1 MVLIIRGDKIR
12 DILHNSNIAVVG
24 GGRVCKAILK
34 IVLGKG
40 FPQKMNILG
49 VADVN
54 EQAEGLVY
62 ARGKGIFTAL
72 DYKDLYTIEGLDL
85 IIELTGDDGV
95 LNQIKSTKP
104 ANIRLID
111 HFEAMSVWDFLQ
123 IEEERERI
131 KRELRGYRREPEEIE
146 KQFDLFSQQLAKIVE
161 ERTRH
166 LQTVERE
173 IVKRER
179 ALSQI
184 IEGNTIPTFVI
195 NKDHIVTHWNR
206 AIEKLTGYKAE
217 EIVGTN
223 NQWLPFRPEKR
234 PIMADVI
241 VDEMEEE
248 EIEKYYGHSW
258 RKSSLIEGAYEAEEF
273 FSHIDKK
280 GKWLF
285 FTAAPIKDADGK
297 RVGSIETLW
306 DTTERREAREALQ
319 KAHDELEQKTA
330 ELERANI
337 ELKKFDEIKSTF
349 LANMSH
355 ELRTPLNSI
364 IGYTDLLLDRVD
376 GDISDEQEKSL
387 TKVHNNARNL
397 LNLINDVLD
406 MSRIESGR
414 VELDLQGVN
423 LQQVIQDTVSALEP
437 LIKNKG
443 LIMETDF
450 EERLPWAYA
459 DPDRVRQVVTNLLDN
474 AIKFTSEGRITIS
487 ARPSEAG
494 TKGNEP
500 AKFVEVC
507 ISDTGIGIR
516 DEDLDKVFGK
526 FKALDASAIS
536 EYKGVGLGLNICKGL
551 VEMQNGTIWVRS
563 KYGEGSRFCFTLPVT
578 GEAVK
583 PEVNSL
589 QQDYEA
595 EDARVAE
602 KAVEIK
608 VLVVDDEQDHVELIG
623 KILRDGGYRITKA
636 YGGEEAIE
644 LIKHSKPNLII
655 LDLMMPNVSGFDV
668 IEYIKTGE
676 DTKEIP
682 IIVVTGKELTRNE
695 TAILG
700 GRVERILRKGF
711 FEAEDV
717 LEEVRHTLVKYGHS

>member
-1 MVLIIRGDKIR
+1 MR
-12 DILHNSNIAVVG
+12 DILRNSNIAVVG

-34 IVLGKG
+34 IVLGKHS
-40 FPQKMNILG
+40 PQKVNILG

-54 EQAEGLVY
+54 ERAEGLVY
-62 ARGKGIFTAL
+62 ARGKGIFTTL

-85 IIELTGDDGV
+85 IIEVTGDNKV
-95 LNQIKSTKP
+95 LEEIKATKP
-104 ANIRLID
+104 AQAILID

-123 IEEERERI
+123 IGEERERI
-131 KRELRGYRREPEEIE
+131 KEELRKHRREPEEIE
-146 KQFDLFSQQLAKIVE
+146 KQFDLFSRGLAKIVE

-173 IVKRER
+173 IVQRER

-206 AIEKLTGYKAE
+206 AIENLTGCKAAE
-217 EIVGTN
+217 MVGTD
-223 NQWLPFRPEKR
+223 NQWCPFRPEKR

-241 VDEMEEE
+241 VDEMKEE

-273 FSHIDKK
+273 FPSIGEK
-280 GKWLF
+280 GRWLF
-285 FTAAPIKDADGK
+285 FTAAPIRDADGE

-306 DTTERREAREALQ
+306 DTTEQREAREALQ

-330 ELERANI
+330 ELEQANI
-337 ELKKFDEIKSTF
+337 ELKKFDELKSAF

-376 GDISDEQEKSL
+376 GEINEEQEKSIK
-387 TKVHNNARNL
+387 KVHNNARNL

-414 VELDLQGVN
+414 VELDLQSVD
-423 LQQVIQDTVSALEP
+423 LEEVIHDTVSALEP
-437 LIKNKG
+437 LINNKG
-443 LIMETDF
+443 LLIETDF
-450 EERLPWAYA
+450 QKRLPWAYA

-474 AIKFTSEGRITIS
+474 AIKFTTEGRVIIS
-487 ARPSEAG
+487 ARSSEAG
-494 TKGNEP
+494 AKGNEP

-507 ISDTGIGIR
+507 VSDTGIGIR
-516 DEDLDKVFGK
+516 DEDLDKLFGK
-526 FKALDASAIS
+526 FKALDASTTS

-551 VEMQNGTIWVRS
+551 VEVQNGRIWVKS

-578 GEAVK
+578 AEPVK
-583 PEVNSL
+583 PEVSSF

-595 EDARVAE
+595 EAAGLAE
-602 KAVEIK
+602 TAVEMQ
-608 VLVVDDEQDHVELIG
+608 VLVVDDERDHVELIG
-623 KILRDGGYRITKA
+623 KILRDGGYQIAKA
-636 YGGEEAIE
+636 YDGEEAIE
-644 LIKHSKPNLII
+644 SIRHSKPDLII
-655 LDLMMPNVSGFDV
+655 LDLMMPNVSGFEV
-668 IEYIKTGE
+668 IEYVKKGE

-682 IIVVTGKELTRNE
+682 IIVITGKELTRDEAATLDE
-695 TAILG
+695 T
-700 GRVERILRKGF
+700 VERILRKGF
-711 FEAEDV
+711 FEAEVV
-717 LEEVRHTLVKYGHS
+717 LEEVRNALIKRGYS

>member
-1 MVLIIRGDKIR
+1 MR
-12 DILHNSNIAVVG
+12 DILRNSNIVVVG

-34 IVLGKG
+34 IVLGKH
-40 FPQKMNILG
+40 FPQKVNILG

-54 EQAEGLVY
+54 EQAEGLIY
-62 ARGKGIFTAL
+62 ARRKGIFTTL
-72 DYKDLYTIEGLDL
+72 DYRDLYDIEGLDL
-85 IIELTGDDGV
+85 IIEVTGDNKV
-95 LNQIKSTKP
+95 LEELRSTKP
-104 ANIRLID
+104 AQARLID

-123 IEEERERI
+123 IGEERERI
-131 KRELRGYRREPEEIE
+131 KRKLRKHKREPEQIE
-146 KQFDLFSQQLAKIVE
+146 KQFDLFSRGLAKIVE

-166 LQTVERE
+166 LQSVERE

-184 IEGNTIPTFVI
+184 IGGNTIPTFVI

-206 AIEKLTGYKAE
+206 AIEKLTGCKAAE
-217 EIVGTN
+217 MVGTD
-223 NQWLPFRPEKR
+223 NQWCPFRPEKR

-241 VDEMEEE
+241 VDELKEE

-273 FSHIDKK
+273 FPSI
-280 GKWLF
+280 GEEGRWLF

-306 DTTERREAREALQ
+306 DTTEQREAREELQ

-330 ELERANI
+330 ELERANV
-337 ELKKFDEIKSTF
+337 ELKKYDEIKSAF

-376 GDISDEQEKSL
+376 GEINEEQEKSIK
-387 TKVHNNARNL
+387 KVHNNARNL

-414 VELDLQGVN
+414 VELDLQGVD
-423 LQQVIQDTVSALEP
+423 LEEVIQDTVSALEP
-437 LIKNKG
+437 LIRNKG
-443 LIMETDF
+443 LIIETDF
-450 EERLPWAYA
+450 QEGLPWAYA

-474 AIKFTSEGRITIS
+474 AIKFTAEGRITIG
-487 ARPSEAG
+487 ARSCEAG
-494 TKGNEP
+494 AKWNEP
-500 AKFVEVC
+500 AKFIEVC
-507 ISDTGIGIR
+507 VSDTGIGIR
-516 DEDLDKVFGK
+516 DEDLDKLFGK
-526 FKALDASAIS
+526 FKALDASTTS

-551 VEMQNGTIWVRS
+551 VEMQNGRIWVKS

-578 GEAVK
+578 EEAIK
-583 PEVNSL
+583 RELYSF

-595 EDARVAE
+595 EAARPAE
-602 KAVEIK
+602 TAVEME
-608 VLVVDDEQDHVELIG
+608 VLVVDDEKDHVELIG

-636 YGGEEAIE
+636 YDGEEAIVS
-644 LIKHSKPNLII
+644 IKHSKPDLII

-668 IEYIKTGE
+668 IEYVRKGE

-682 IIVVTGKELTRNE
+682 VIVVTGKELTRDE
-695 TAILG
+695 IAMLDGT
-700 GRVERILRKGF
+700 VERILRKGF
-711 FEAEDV
+711 FEAEEV
-717 LEEVRHTLVKYGHS
+717 LEEVRSALIK

>member
-1 MVLIIRGDKIR
+1 MR
-12 DILHNSNIAVVG
+12 DILHDSNIAVVG

-34 IVLGKG
+34 IIFGKH
-40 FPQKMNILG
+40 FPQKINILG
-49 VADVN
+49 VADVSK
-54 EQAEGLVY
+54 QAEGLVY
-62 ARGKGIFTAL
+62 ARNKGIFTTL

-85 IIELTGDDGV
+85 IIELTGDNKV
-95 LNQIKSTKP
+95 LEELKATKP
-104 ANIRLID
+104 AHARLID

-131 KRELRGYRREPEEIE
+131 KKKLRKHRREPEEIE
-146 KQFDLFSQQLAKIVE
+146 GQFDQFSQQLAKIVE

-206 AIEKLTGYKAE
+206 AIEKLTGCKAE
-217 EIVGTN
+217 EMVGTD
-223 NQWLPFRPEKR
+223 NQWCPFRPEKR

-258 RKSSLIEGAYEAEEF
+258 SKSSLIEGAYEAEEF
-273 FSHIDKK
+273 FPSI
-280 GKWLF
+280 GETGRWLF
-285 FTAAPIKDADGK
+285 FTAAPIRDADGK
-297 RVGSIETLW
+297 GVGSIETLW
-306 DTTERREAREALQ
+306 DTTERREAREAMQ

-330 ELERANI
+330 ELERANS
-337 ELKKFDEIKSTF
+337 ELKRYDELKSSF

-376 GDISDEQEKSL
+376 GDVNEEQEKSIR
-387 TKVHNNARNL
+387 KVHNNARNL

-414 VELDLQGVN
+414 VELDLQGVDI
-423 LQQVIQDTVSALEP
+423 QQVIQDTVSALEP

-443 LIMETDF
+443 LFIETDF

-474 AIKFTSEGRITIS
+474 AIKFTAEGRITMS
-487 ARPSEAG
+487 VRASETGAE
-494 TKGNEP
+494 GNKA

-507 ISDTGIGIR
+507 VSDTGIGIR
-516 DEDLDKVFGK
+516 DEDLDKLFGK
-526 FKALDASAIS
+526 FKALDASITS

-551 VEMQNGTIWVRS
+551 VEMQNGKIWVKS
-563 KYGEGSRFCFTLPVT
+563 KYGEGSRFCFGLPVT
-578 GEAVK
+578 AEAVT
-583 PEVNSL
+583 PEVETP

-595 EDARVAE
+595 EDGGLAE
-602 KAVEIK
+602 KTVEIE

-623 KILRDGGYRITKA
+623 KILREGGYRIKKA
-636 YGGEEAIE
+636 YNGEEAIA
-644 LIKHSKPNLII
+644 LIKHSKPDLIV
-655 LDLMMPNVSGFDV
+655 LDLMMPKVSGFEV
-668 IEYIKTGE
+668 IDYIKTGE
-676 DTKEIP
+676 DTREIP
-682 IIVVTGKELTRNE
+682 VIVVTGRELTKDE
-695 TAILG
+695 TAILD

-711 FEAEDV
+711 FEAEEI
-717 LEEVRHTLVKYGHS
+717 LEEVRNTLMKCGHS